1 MTELEIIVI
10 FSLISFIT
18 SFITS
23 VASVGGG
30 MIMLASLGQFFSPSV
45 LIPLHALIQV
55 SNNLS
60 RAYLFRKHIIVGL
73 FKTVAIGSAIGSVLG
88 VLFFS
93 LVPEEIILALI
104 GIFILWMLF
113 FKASLKAVTNN
124 FSDAICGVLAASV
137 GMVVGANGPV
147 VSAFLA
153 TKDMDSKEL
162 IATHGAIMVC
172 QHLFKI
178 IAFITIFQFL
188 LIDFL
193 LLIVCTTLTG
203 FLGAWVA
210 RLFLDKISQKVFDLG
225 LKTLLFA
232 LAVTMIIRGAGLEL
246 I

>member
-73 FKTVAIGSAIGSVLG
+73 FKKVAIGSAIGSVLG

-124 FSDAICGVLAASV
+124 FSDAICGVLAAAV

-153 TKDMDSKEL
+153 TKDIDSKEL

>member
-124 FSDAICGVLAASV
+124 LSDAFCGVLAAAV

-210 RLFLDKISQKVFDLG
+210 RLFLDKISKKVFDLG

>member
-124 FSDAICGVLAASV
+124 FSDAICGVLAAAV

>member
-124 FSDAICGVLAASV
+124 FSDAICGVLAAAV
-137 GMVVGANGPV
+137 GMVVGANGPI

>member
-73 FKTVAIGSAIGSVLG
+73 FKKVAIGSAIGSVLG

-124 FSDAICGVLAASV
+124 FSDAICGVLAAAV

-153 TKDMDSKEL
+153 TKDIDSKEL

-178 IAFITIFQFL
+178 IAFITVFQFL
-188 LIDFL
+188 LVDFL

-210 RLFLDKISQKVFDLG
+210 RLFLDKIPQKIFDIG

-232 LAVTMIIRGAGLEL
+232 LAVTMINRGAGLE
-246 I
+246 II

>member
-113 FKASLKAVTNN
+113 FLK
-124 FSDAICGVLAASV
+124 L
-137 GMVVGANGPV
+137 P
-147 VSAFLA
+147 
-153 TKDMDSKEL
+153 
-162 IATHGAIMVC
+162 
-172 QHLFKI
+172 
-178 IAFITIFQFL
+178 
-188 LIDFL
+188 
-193 LLIVCTTLTG
+193 
-203 FLGAWVA
+203 
-210 RLFLDKISQKVFDLG
+210 
-225 LKTLLFA
+225 
-232 LAVTMIIRGAGLEL
+232 
-246 I
+246 

>member
-124 FSDAICGVLAASV
+124 FSDAICGVLAAAV

-193 LLIVCTTLTG
+193 LLIVFTTLTG